1 MLSPSP
7 AQGNNGKGLLTS
19 SSTYLMLM
27 PPSAVWLHST
37 CRACF
42 LVPACWN
49 AQRWKLMLLLK
60 DFSIKC
66 SVWGQMLRSQRKRS
80 LSKKIWQI
88 FVPSSVAEFIVDCS
102 LWFLWAWAVRSTCK
116 WAVGKSCTL
125 VIWKHLGHL
134 VGITP
139 ITAAQSCFLWGL
151 SSVPVPSSVLFA
163 RRPLLS
169 ISIFLLNDNLLYSDA
184 SESHRK
190 TII

>member
-1 MLSPSP
+1 MLSPSK
-7 AQGNNGKGLLTS
+7 ALGNNGQGTLTS
-19 SSTYLMLM
+19 SSAQCPP
-27 PPSAVWLHST
+27 PPSAAWLHST

-66 SVWGQMLRSQRKRS
+66 AVWGQMLLSQRKRS

-102 LWFLWAWAVRSTCK
+102 LWFLWASAVRSTCK

-134 VGITP
+134 VDITP
-139 ITAAQSCFLWGL
+139 VTAAKSRFLPGL
-151 SSVPVPSSVLFA
+151 SPLPYPPVGYLQEPRYFLPPFPPEWQFALFWCF
-163 RRPLLS
+163 RIP
-169 ISIFLLNDNLLYSDA
+169 
-184 SESHRK
+184 
-190 TII
+190 

>member
-1 MLSPSP
+1 MLSQPGSGEQWTGR
-7 AQGNNGKGLLTS
+7 AHLLQ
-19 SSTYLMLM
+19 YPMFM

-66 SVWGQMLRSQRKRS
+66 AVWGQMLFSQRKRS

-134 VGITP
+134 VDITP
-139 ITAAQSCFLWGL
+139 VTAAQSCFLWGL
-151 SSVPVPSSVLFA
+151 SSLPVPSSGLFA
-163 RRPLLS
+163 RTPLLS
-169 ISIFLLNDNLLYSDA
+169 TSIFPWM
-184 SESHRK
+184 
-190 TII
+190 TICFILMLQDPIEKSTI